1 FFATIALAATAAV
14 AQQIGS
20 NGGPSVSDGEAAV
33 SHPNIN
39 NGLQLQNSL
48 ADSSDK
54 GGNFFHNL
62 QGNTFTDALS
72 NTGISDNNMVNPSNN
87 HVSGN
92 SGATTNGEG
101 NQIGDIVHGLA
112 GFGGFG
118 GQFRRRDLV
127 FNNGGAPVGFANPN
141 PGVVVFA
148 SPPDTFSADILPFG
162 VPVRKRDAVVNN
174 FDHSA
179 AWGHPAQGVPVFAP
193 VVGFPA
199 RPHPG
204 FAGPGAHVNHNVQD
218 AAIVQNQNR
227 H

>member
-1 FFATIALAATAAV
+1 MKFFATIALAATVAV

-20 NGGPSVSDGEAAV
+20 SGGPSVSDGEAAV

-54 GGNFFHNL
+54 GGNFFHGL
-62 QGNTFTDALS
+62 EGNTFTDALS
-72 NTGISDNNMVNPSNN
+72 NTGISDNNMVNPSND

-92 SGATTNGEG
+92 SGPTTNGHG

-118 GQFRRRDLV
+118 GQFRRRDV
-127 FNNGGAPVGFANPN
+127 EFNNFGAPVGFAV
-141 PGVVVFA
+141 PGQGAPILGDGVHAVVAF
-148 SPPDTFSADILPFG
+148 DDRMF
-162 VPVRKRDAVVNN
+162 RRDAVVNN

-179 AWGHPAQGVPVFAP
+179 AWGHPVQGVPVFAP

-227 H
+227 F

>member
-1 FFATIALAATAAV
+1 MKFFATIALAATVAV

-20 NGGPSVSDGEAAV
+20 SGGPSVSDGEAAV

-127 FNNGGAPVGFANPN
+127 FNNVGAPVGVDVNPFLDVAVVAYPFA
-141 PGVVVFA
+141 GQFH
-148 SPPDTFSADILPFG
+148 
-162 VPVRKRDAVVNN
+162 RRDAVVNN

-179 AWGHPAQGVPVFAP
+179 ALGHPAQGVPVFAP

>member
-1 FFATIALAATAAV
+1 MKFFATIALAATAAV

-118 GQFRRRDLV
+118 GQFRRRNV
-127 FNNGGAPVGFANPN
+127 EFNNGGPPVGFDY
-141 PGVVVFA
+141 
-148 SPPDTFSADILPFG
+148 SPFRDYSLESPFG

>member
-1 FFATIALAATAAV
+1 MKFFATIALAATAAV

-62 QGNTFTDALS
+62 EGNTFTDALS

-118 GQFRRRDLV
+118 GQFRRR
-127 FNNGGAPVGFANPN
+127 A
-141 PGVVVFA
+141 
-148 SPPDTFSADILPFG
+148 IH
-162 VPVRKRDAVVNN
+162 RRDAVVNN